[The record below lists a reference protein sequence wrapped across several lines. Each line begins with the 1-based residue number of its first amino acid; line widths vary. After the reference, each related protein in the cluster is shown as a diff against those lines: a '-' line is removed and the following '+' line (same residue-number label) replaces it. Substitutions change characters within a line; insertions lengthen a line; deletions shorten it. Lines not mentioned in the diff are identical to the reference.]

1 MEQDIKVLLGKKIKE
16 YRKRKGLTQEQLA
29 EAIDVDTVTVSKIE
43 TGKNYPTSANLIKI
57 ANVLAVHPK
66 DLYDFSYG
74 KTKEEIMTEIFQKIQ
89 KISENDKKLYLL
101 QNIVNAIE

>member
-1 MEQDIKVLLGKKIKE
+1 MDIKKGVGQKIQDF
-16 YRKRKGLTQEQLA
+16 RKQRGITQEELA
-29 EAIDVDTVTVSKIE
+29 EAINLETVSISKIE
-43 TGKNYPTSANLIKI
+43 TGRSYPTSENLAKI
-57 ANVLAVHPK
+57 ANVLAFHPK

>member
-1 MEQDIKVLLGKKIKE
+1 MDIKKGVGQKIQDIIKKRSI
-16 YRKRKGLTQEQLA
+16 TQEELA
-29 EAIDVDTVTVSKIE
+29 EAIGLETVSISKIE
-43 TGKNYPTSANLIKI
+43 TGRSYPTSENLAKI
-57 ANVLAVHPK
+57 ANVLSVHPK

-74 KTKEEIMTEIFQKIQ
+74 KTKKEILDEIFQKIQ